1 MLLGIKATR
10 KLYVF
15 VTLPQCVW
23 RGKKKAPGRDN
34 VPATCLSPPPE
45 LKFLPSQCCFALPG
59 DVDEEGGCCT
69 PLRALFPNINC
80 ILSRELS
87 YCVRRSVVGV
97 CCLSAERLRRP
108 GGMAVTW
115 CCAQCKH
122 GDTSGTELSLMDRD
136 NF

>member
-1 MLLGIKATR
+1 MMLLGIKATR

-45 LKFLPSQCCFALPG
+45 LKFLPSQSCFALPG

-87 YCVRRSVVGV
+87 CCV
-97 CCLSAERLRRP
+97 
-108 GGMAVTW
+108 
-115 CCAQCKH
+115 
-122 GDTSGTELSLMDRD
+122 
-136 NF
+136 